1 MSFTGK
7 NVVITGAAGSLGKAV
22 AVAFAAAGA
31 NLSLWDIEEER
42 LHAVY
47 AQPSPAWLF
56 SAVNLLDPNSVST
69 AADASIA
76 KFGRIDILCNIA
88 GGFQMGAPVHE
99 LLDETWRTMMDLN
112 AGSVINTA
120 RAVVPKMIAAG
131 SGKIINIGANSAL
144 TGKGGM
150 SAYCASKS
158 AVARLT
164 ESMGSELR
172 EHGINVNCVMP
183 SILDT
188 PPNRSAMPNANF
200 DHWVTPEALAEVIL
214 FLASNAAR
222 SIHGACIPVVGLS

>member
-1 MSFTGK
+1 MPFTGK

-22 AVAFAAAGA
+22 AAAFAAAGA
-31 NLSLWDIEEER
+31 NLALWDIDEEH
-42 LHAVY
+42 LHAAY
-47 AQPSPAWLF
+47 AQPAPAWLF
-56 SAVNLLDPNSVST
+56 SAVNLLDPDSVS
-69 AADASIA
+69 AAANAAMA

-99 LLDETWRTMMDLN
+99 LLVETWHTMMDLN

-120 RAVVPKMIAAG
+120 RAVVPQMIAAG

-144 TGKGGM
+144 SGKGGM

-164 ESMGSELR
+164 ESMAAELR
-172 EHGINVNCVMP
+172 EHGINVNCVLP

-188 PPNRSAMPNANF
+188 PPNRSAMPDANPAN
-200 DHWVTPEALAEVIL
+200 WVAPESLAEVIL

-222 SIHGACIPVVGLS
+222 TIHGASIPVVGLS